1 MRLELFSLEE
11 RKIIFAL
18 AQYFYVTTGG
28 EESVFGSR
36 YTYVAVRPSHL
47 LEHALPNAREFIVLF
62 ADYPN
67 FEARTLQAYGKIAD
81 FFTDSIRINRYFRI
95 LVSRDAKIADK
106 MKRIFAEDPDIPVTL
121 PFTYNDF
128 LSEDAGRKI
137 VEATREN
144 YYFRDLFSQR
154 DPLRQGTFFFGRA
167 ELLAAMRDRMVSG
180 ANSGVFGLRKSGK
193 TSILLACERLAK
205 TDGHR
210 FIHID
215 CQSAS
220 TTAARWNELLRA
232 IAIDVRQAAGLA
244 VTPVQLGEFTPTEAA
259 RSFEKALSDAYSLG
273 KRRTVLAF
281 DEVEHIS
288 PQTGIGHWRDSQDT
302 LLFWQTMRSTH
313 QRMASKM
320 CFIVAGTNPTI
331 TETREMAGSDNP
343 LLEYISTEY
352 LPGFTDEETSQ
363 MCESLGGLMGMDFSV
378 QAVAAL
384 YGSLGGHAFL
394 TRQVASH
401 IHHSLPFEGRPVRV
415 EEEHVEAALV
425 SFDFRP
431 LFDDILSSLKARFPD
446 EYQLLEWCA
455 LGEGDKVREF
465 LELDPA
471 FANHLTG
478 YGLLRLGSGTLTP
491 RMRLVA
497 DYLRSTARVSGVVRH
512 AEDRWALIAKKRGV
526 LERDLRGL
534 VRGRLIDRFGRDR
547 AAEELLQLLNKN
559 RAEALSG
566 CTLEQ
571 IFSPGE
577 CKLYFSD
584 LISIIQK
591 DHDYWARRLGIEAR
605 QLRTILIEV
614 NDERVDAHA
623 KTIDD
628 GRFERLMGLI
638 DSLQASL

>member
-1 MRLELFSLEE
+1 MRESL
-11 RKIIFAL
+11 L
-18 AQYFYVTTGG
+18 YF
-28 EESVFGSR
+28 F
-36 YTYVAVRPSHL
+36 
-47 LEHALPNAREFIVLF
+47 
-62 ADYPN
+62 DYPN

-81 FFTDSIRINRYFRI
+81 FFSDKLRINRYFRI
-95 LVSRDAKIADK
+95 LVSRDSKISIH
-106 MKRIFAEDPDIPVTL
+106 MKKIFAEDPDIPVTL
-121 PFTYNDF
+121 PFTYAECTVGDF
-128 LSEDAGRKI
+128 GKKI

-167 ELLAAMRDRMVSG
+167 ELLAAMRDRMSSG

-244 VTPVQLGEFTPTEAA
+244 ITPGQLGEFTPTEAA

-273 KRRTVLAF
+273 KKRSVLAF

-288 PQTGIGHWRDSQDT
+288 PQTGIGHWRNSQDT

-320 CFIVAGTNPTI
+320 CFIVAGTNPSI

-352 LPGFTDEETSQ
+352 LPGFTDSETGQ

-401 IHHSLPFEGRPVRV
+401 IHHRLPFEGRPVRV
-415 EEEHVEAALV
+415 EQEHVESALA

-446 EYQLLEWCA
+446 EYQMLEWCS
-455 LGEGDKVREF
+455 LGESDKVAEF
-465 LELDPA
+465 LELEPA
-471 FANHLTG
+471 FANHLIG
-478 YGLLRLGSGTLTP
+478 YGLVRRSEDLLTP

-497 DYLRSTARVSGVVRH
+497 DYLRSTARVSGVVKH
-512 AEDRWALIAKKRGV
+512 SEDRWALIAKKRGV
-526 LERDLRGL
+526 LERDLRVL
-534 VRGRLIDRFGRDR
+534 MRNRLIDKFGRGGARDGL
-547 AAEELLQLLNKN
+547 AQLLNKG
-559 RAEALSG
+559 RAEALGDCSF
-566 CTLEQ
+566 EQ
-571 IFSPGE
+571 IFSPSE

-584 LISIIQK
+584 LISLIQK
-591 DHDYWARRLGIEAR
+591 DEDYWVNRLGFEGS
-605 QLRTILIEV
+605 QLRGILMAI

-623 KTIDD
+623 KVIDD
-628 GRFERLMGLI
+628 ERFERLMGLI
-638 DSLQASL
+638 DSVQASL